1 MGPST
6 LVSPSLV
13 DGARTFRQPGR
24 VAQAAV
30 KITLEFAQIYCSGD
44 DLGLINLKGI
54 VVAPRPHRASR
65 AKRQR
70 CSVTGSSLD
79 ATNLPFGDR
88 RKNGAECLP
97 D

>member
-1 MGPST
+1 MR
-6 LVSPSLV
+6 LAVFL
-13 DGARTFRQPGR
+13 AKRHQRGR
-24 VAQAAV
+24 AWG
-30 KITLEFAQIYCSGD
+30 FAQIYCSGD

-54 VVAPRPHRASR
+54 VVAPRPHRTLR

-70 CSVTGSSLD
+70 CSVTGSSPG
-79 ATNLPFGDR
+79 ATNLPVCDR

>member
-13 DGARTFRQPGR
+13 DGVKAIRQPGR

-30 KITLEFAQIYCSGD
+30 KITLEFAEICCSGD

-54 VVAPRPHRASR
+54 VVAPRPHLGLWG
-65 AKRQR
+65 Q
-70 CSVTGSSLD
+70 T
-79 ATNLPFGDR
+79 ATL
-88 RKNGAECLP
+88 
-97 D
+97 